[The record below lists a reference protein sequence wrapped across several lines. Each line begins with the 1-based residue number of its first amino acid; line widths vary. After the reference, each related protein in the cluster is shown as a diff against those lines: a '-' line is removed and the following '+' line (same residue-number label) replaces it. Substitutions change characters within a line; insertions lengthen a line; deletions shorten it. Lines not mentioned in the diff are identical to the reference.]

1 MMSEA
6 KIEARMT
13 DYQHALWAEARD
25 AYEAATQ
32 ELRRVTAAA
41 WVRWD
46 DLDLEA
52 QAHWV
57 EVVHYSRK
65 AS

>member
-1 MMSEA
+1 MTEA
-6 KIEARMT
+6 TNEAQIPCE
-13 DYQHALWAEARD
+13 DVLWQQARA
-25 AYEAATQ
+25 AYEAATR

-57 EVVHYSRK
+57 QVVHYSRK